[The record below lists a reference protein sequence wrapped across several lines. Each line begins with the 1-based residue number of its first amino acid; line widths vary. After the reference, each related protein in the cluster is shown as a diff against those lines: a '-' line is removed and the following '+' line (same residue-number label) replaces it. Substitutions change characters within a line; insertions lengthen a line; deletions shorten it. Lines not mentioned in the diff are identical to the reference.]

1 MQRLLTR
8 LSVRRWSLRARLLA
22 AVVGL
27 VAAALATTG
36 TVGVTLLHS
45 YLMHQVDQ
53 QLAIGA
59 ARVLDRP
66 APVPV
71 PVPPPTGVTA
81 QLPTPYWFTEIGTGG
96 AVLHQRGGPG
106 APGRAGP
113 GLSGPAPP
121 GGIAQQGQAVAGPS
135 VHRG

>member
-1 MQRLLTR
+1 MRRLLAR

-36 TVGVTLLHS
+36 TVGVTLLRS

-59 ARVLDRP
+59 ARVLDRGVAVP
-66 APVPV
+66 APVP
-71 PVPPPTGVTA
+71 PPAGVTV
-81 QLPTPYWFTEIGTGG
+81 QLPTPYWFTEIATGG

-106 APGRAGP
+106 GP
-113 GLSGPAPP
+113 G
-121 GGIAQQGQAVAGPS
+121 V
-135 VHRG
+135 